1 MMIDAN
7 IRDNVKFIIFNIIKK
22 MTKNELDLLFVKETK
37 HI

>member
-1 MMIDAN
+1 MIDAN
-7 IRDNVKFIIFNIIKK
+7 IRDNVKSIILNIKK

>member
-1 MMIDAN
+1 MIDAN
-7 IRDNVKFIIFNIIKK
+7 IRDNVHIIISNIQK